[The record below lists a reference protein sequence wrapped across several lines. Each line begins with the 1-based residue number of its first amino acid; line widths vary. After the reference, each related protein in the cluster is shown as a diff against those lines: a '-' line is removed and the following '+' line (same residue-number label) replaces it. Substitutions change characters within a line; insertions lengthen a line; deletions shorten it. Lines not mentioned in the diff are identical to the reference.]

1 MEQRQI
7 QPHASTALVVARGLG
22 WLQVVVKQ
30 GLSSLLQPKTTAQRL
45 HRGFCAQGLER
56 KGYVEHPARIV
67 VCEPSKKTS
76 SELSARP
83 QLSLFIFLQMCL
95 HTRTHV
101 CSCAAVRVEAAGNDP
116 TWSFAP
122 ADPSSAGCHHSA
134 CPPAVPGG
142 MLSTRA
148 ILMLIPL
155 QVPWQGE
162 GSFCNSC
169 S

>member
-7 QPHASTALVVARGLG
+7 QPRASTALVARGSG
-22 WLQVVVKQ
+22 WLQVVVKR
-30 GLSSLLQPKTTAQRL
+30 GTSSLLQPKTAAQRL
-45 HRGFCAQGLER
+45 HQGFCALGLER

-67 VCEPSKKTS
+67 VCEPSKKSS

-83 QLSLFIFLQMCL
+83 ELSLFIFLQMCL

-101 CSCAAVRVEAAGNDP
+101 CSCAALRVEAAGNDP

-122 ADPSSAGCHHSA
+122 ADPSSAGCHHA
-134 CPPAVPGG
+134 PCCPAGPSSV
-142 MLSTRA
+142 LSTRA

-162 GSFCNSC
+162 GSFRKSC